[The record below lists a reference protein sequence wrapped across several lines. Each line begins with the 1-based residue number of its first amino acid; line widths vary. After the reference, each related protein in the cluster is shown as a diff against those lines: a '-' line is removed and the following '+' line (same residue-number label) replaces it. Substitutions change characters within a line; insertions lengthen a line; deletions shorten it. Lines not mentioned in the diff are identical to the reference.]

1 MIPPHTFKTYTPDA
15 IRAKEEELAAWE
27 LKLVDAIERA
37 HNAPS
42 NRYYDVWLSYNNIKS
57 VVDHLRGQLR
67 TMKRREWA

>member
-27 LKLVDAIERA
+27 LKLVDALENYMTATSRNQVTRA
-37 HNAPS
+37 ITWA
-42 NRYYDVWLSYNNIKS
+42 NIKG

-67 TMKRREWA
+67 AMKRYTP